1 MSAMH
6 AERGADNRRL
16 LWRLSV
22 VAVVMFGF
30 GYALIPFY
38 KQICEA
44 FGLNYFYQRDAAPAN
59 SQIDGTRS
67 ISVELDANT
76 ADVPWRFRP
85 LTRHVSVHPGEL
97 FTVEYEVVN
106 SSAVPVTGQ
115 AVASFGPQIAG
126 RYFKKLECF
135 CFKQQTLAPGESRRM
150 PVVFVIDPGLPRDVG
165 DITLSYTFFEV
176 PGAGERS

>member
-1 MSAMH
+1 MSTLQ
-6 AERGADNRRL
+6 AERSADNRRL
-16 LWRLSV
+16 LMRLSI

-44 FGLNYFYQRDAAPAN
+44 FGLNYFYQRDAAPVN
-59 SQIDGTRS
+59 SQIDATRA

-85 LTRHVSVHPGEL
+85 LTRHVTVHPGEL

-106 SSAVPVTGQ
+106 SSAAPVTGQ
-115 AVASFGPQIAG
+115 AVASYGPQIAG

-135 CFKQQTLAPGESRRM
+135 CFKQQTLAPGESRTM

-165 DITLSYTFFEV
+165 DVTLSYTFFEV

>member
-1 MSAMH
+1 MSTLQ
-6 AERGADNRRL
+6 AERSADNRRL
-16 LWRLSV
+16 LMRLSI

-44 FGLNYFYQRDAAPAN
+44 FGLNYFYQRNAAPAN

-67 ISVELDANT
+67 VSVELDANT

-97 FTVEYEVVN
+97 FTIEYEVVN

-150 PVVFVIDPGLPRDVG
+150 PVVFVIDPGLPLDVG

>member
-1 MSAMH
+1 MH

-44 FGLNYFYQRDAAPAN
+44 FGVNYFYQRDAAPAN
-59 SQIDGTRS
+59 SQVDGTRS

-106 SSAVPVTGQ
+106 SSAVPITGQ

-176 PGAGERS
+176 PGVGERS

>member
-6 AERGADNRRL
+6 AERAADNRRL
-16 LWRLSV
+16 LLRLSI

-30 GYALIPFY
+30 GYVLVPFY

-44 FGLNYFYQRDAAPAN
+44 FGLNYVYTRDAAPVN
-59 SQIDGTRS
+59 TQIDGTRS
-67 ISVELDANT
+67 VSVELDANT
-76 ADVPWRFRP
+76 ADVPWQFRP

-106 SSAVPVTGQ
+106 SSPLPITGQ

-135 CFKQQTLAPGESRRM
+135 CFKQQTLAPGEARRM
-150 PVVFVIDPGLPRDVG
+150 PVVFVIDPRLPRDVG
-165 DITLSYTFFEV
+165 NITLSYTFFEV